1 MDQSHTRSATDG
13 TKRVKTGLSDTSDV
27 FQQIFPET
35 ETWHEEYMTSDIV
48 LDVQDIQKYGEKLGD
63 KVTRDTIPNGIHDL
77 ILSQKPY
84 RNDAYQTIFE
94 WLKKQ

>member
-27 FQQIFPET
+27 FQQIFSGNRD
-35 ETWHEEYMTSDIV
+35 EEYMTSDIV

>member
-13 TKRVKTGLSDTSDV
+13 TKRLKLDCPILVMSSNKS
-27 FQQIFPET
+27 FPET